1 MSAPSSATSDGPAVD
16 PSIAPEAIKDEVARL
31 ITEVVGEE
39 YLLDIAIDLTT
50 SFNEDLEIES
60 LEFVGL
66 AEKLT
71 ERYGE
76 RVDFVGWFAELDLE
90 EIIDLTVGDLVDF
103 IHGRLTA

>member
-1 MSAPSSATSDGPAVD
+1 MSAPSSIGS
-16 PSIAPEAIKDEVARL
+16 APPWSERTVELEAIRGEVARL

-39 YLLDIAIDLTT
+39 YLLDIDIDMAT
-50 SFNEDLEIES
+50 SFNEDLEVES

-76 RVDFVGWFAELDLE
+76 LVDFVSWFGELDLE
-90 EIIDLTVGDLVDF
+90 EIIDLTVGDLVEF
-103 IHGRLTA
+103 IHGRLHA

>member
-1 MSAPSSATSDGPAVD
+1 MSAPSSAGSTAPA
-16 PSIAPEAIKDEVARL
+16 AELEAIKDEVARL

-39 YLLDIAIDLTT
+39 SLLDIDIEMDT
-50 SFNEDLEIES
+50 SFNEDLEVES

-76 RVDFVGWFAELDLE
+76 RVDFVSWFGELDLE
-90 EIIDLTVGDLVDF
+90 EIIDLTVGDLVEF
-103 IHGRLTA
+103 IHGRLHA